1 MASKDGTKQGPKHA
15 KLKPVAVIVSRYNAA
30 VTTRLR
36 QGAEKIYVARGGK
49 LGKLDVFEA
58 PGAFELTVLASEAAL
73 TGRYAGV
80 VVLGCV
86 IKGDTRHDEYINHAV
101 AQGITQ
107 ASIEMGVPIAF
118 GLVTTENAAQARARS
133 GGDAGNPS
141 SSNKGEEAM
150 NALLDTITAIDA
162 VRRGTPASINRDI
175 KDKAAHQSTK
185 VKR

>member
-1 MASKDGTKQGPKHA
+1 MRPMAPKVGTKHGPKQGSKQS

-30 VTTRLR
+30 VTSRLR
-36 QGAEKIYVARGGK
+36 EGAEKIYLARGGK

-58 PGAFELTVLASEAAL
+58 PGAFELTVLGSEAAL

-107 ASIEMGVPIAF
+107 ASIETGVPIAF
-118 GLVTTENAAQARARS
+118 GLVTTENAAQARAI
-133 GGDAGNPS
+133 A
-141 SSNKGEEAM
+141 
-150 NALLDTITAIDA
+150 
-162 VRRGTPASINRDI
+162 
-175 KDKAAHQSTK
+175 
-185 VKR
+185 